1 MKAIPDDIKSDLLI
15 RLRRIEGQVRG
26 VQGMLEADRNCQ
38 DIMQQ
43 LSAVR
48 SALQNAS
55 LLFAR
60 NYALQCM
67 NDPEEGLS
75 DEQLIEQLLVV
86 LSKA

>member
-1 MKAIPDDIKSDLLI
+1 MKEIPDDIKSNLLV

-26 VQGMLEADRNCQ
+26 VQGMLESDRNCH
-38 DIMQQ
+38 DILQQ
-43 LSAVR
+43 LAAVR

-67 NDPEEGLS
+67 HDPEEGVS
-75 DEQLIEQLLVV
+75 EEQLIEQLLVV